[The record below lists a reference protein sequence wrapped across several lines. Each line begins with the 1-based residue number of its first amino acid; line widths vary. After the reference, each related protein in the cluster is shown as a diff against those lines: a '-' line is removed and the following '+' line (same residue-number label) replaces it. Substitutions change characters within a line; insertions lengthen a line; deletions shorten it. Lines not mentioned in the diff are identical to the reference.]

1 MKHGQAGGEGS
12 NGRGRKEEREE
23 EEKKEREREIQK
35 EGEEGGSVKSQY
47 CEEGGMERKKGGRG
61 GEGEVGDLR
70 I

>member
-35 EGEEGGSVKSQY
+35 EGEEGGSVIGQY
-47 CEEGGMERKKGGRG
+47 CEEGGMERKKGEG
-61 GEGEVGDLR
+61 GEKGRWVT
-70 I
+70 